1 MLRAV
6 NGLDRIRLRLDRV
19 RAAVGDVDPAYLD
32 TPALPRAPLEAKAE
46 TLNPVRSRREALT
59 AAVQRR

>member
-1 MLRAV
+1 MR
-6 NGLDRIRLRLDRV
+6 
-19 RAAVGDVDPAYLD
+19 AVGDVDPAYLD
-32 TPALPRAPLEAKAE
+32 TPALPCAPLEAKAE